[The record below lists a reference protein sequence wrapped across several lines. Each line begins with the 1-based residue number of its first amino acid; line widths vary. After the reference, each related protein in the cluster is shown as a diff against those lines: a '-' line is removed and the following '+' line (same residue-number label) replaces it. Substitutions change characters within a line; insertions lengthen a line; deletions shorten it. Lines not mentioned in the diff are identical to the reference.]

1 MENLVP
7 NFQIQDGHLEYCMP
21 GIVEVVAMPS
31 HVVRILHGCIATG
44 SEFRKVHGLGD
55 QFRTSNSGVN
65 LGQGEFNS
73 CNPRKQAS
81 SKDST
86 DVVISSQV
94 GLQVHPRR

>member
-1 MENLVP
+1 MENLVSD
-7 NFQIQDGHLEYCMP
+7 FQNQDGQLEYCMP

-55 QFRTSNSGVN
+55 QFRTPNSGV
-65 LGQGEFNS
+65 GVDQGEFNS
-73 CNPRKQAS
+73 CNPRKQTS

-94 GLQVHPRR
+94 GPQVHPRK